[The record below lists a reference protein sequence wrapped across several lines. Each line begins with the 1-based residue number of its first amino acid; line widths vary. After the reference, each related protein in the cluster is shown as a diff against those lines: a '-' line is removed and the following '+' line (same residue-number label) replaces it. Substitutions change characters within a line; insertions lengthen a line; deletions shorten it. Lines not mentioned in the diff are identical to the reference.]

1 MKFVADVMLS
11 YAQNENDADS
21 QISKNLYG
29 ITMDKAVGGD
39 YVEENDD
46 PSSIRKIIYG
56 NYQ

>member
-1 MKFVADVMLS
+1 MLS
-11 YAQNENDADS
+11 YANKNDADS
-21 QISKNLYG
+21 P
-29 ITMDKAVGGD
+29 TMDKAVGGD